1 MNDFPTDEFEKTEH
15 AKILGKLVN
24 WWSNVPETETDTETT
39 PSQSS
44 TYSTKTLW
52 QNVGTQAD
60 TLAQDLSSGL
70 KTLLDGGDGSWEG
83 DAAEE
88 FRKTVEQ
95 IVRFTREIAHTAD
108 SKYPKPTGGA
118 EESDSNFQSG
128 TSTKSFVQ
136 VLTDIDD
143 QLTAT
148 LKEEA
153 LPAPPFYETPYWM
166 KWWADFNPLVWKI
179 KYEIRKGTGDGEII
193 TPPGGKAEY
202 DSDEMSGGDNGGGG
216 IYATSQTQTERSE
229 DGMCHGFLP
238 KDDAENR
245 KLMTHF
251 KFNQEQETTCRTS
264 AKNLLEKYGDA
275 NQNMPT
281 PPSGLKL
288 TFKTGDQGAFGG
300 GGGGGGGGA
309 GMPDMPKGG
318 TGKPDLPDP
327 TGTGKPDLPDS
338 DLPDRDGDGIP
349 DAQDK
354 YPDDPTRGGP
364 SDPKL
369 PENPTDPNDLP
380 KVPGDR
386 DGDGIPDTQDKY
398 PNDPDN
404 GGNSF
409 PDLPTRDSDGDGIPD
424 TSDPFPND
432 PTRGGGGS
440 GGLPGDIDTGTST
453 ARAGGGGGIGSLPGG
468 MGGGLPAGGGIP
480 GGGGLAGGA
489 VPLGLPPGSINA
501 GGVGTGGVNGIGG
514 AAVGP
519 GAMRGGMGGMMPPM
533 GGGGMPAQDGD
544 EQGRTTW
551 LDEDEDVWGGN
562 DDDAPPPV
570 LGGGF

>member
-83 DAAEE
+83 DASEE

-128 TSTKSFVQ
+128 TSTKSFAQ
-136 VLTDIDD
+136 VFTDVDD

-153 LPAPPFYETPYWM
+153 LPAPPFYETPYWP
-166 KWWADFNPLVWKI
+166 KWWWDFDNI
-179 KYEIRKGTGDGEII
+179 SYEIRKGTGDGSVI
-193 TPPGGKAEY
+193 TPPGRSAEMDY
-202 DSDEMSGGDNGGGG
+202 DEFAGGDSGTGGVYGEAQVQVEKDWDG
-216 IYATSQTQTERSE
+216 IFF
-229 DGMCHGFLP
+229 GFLP
-238 KDDAENR
+238 KNDAENN
-245 KLMTHF
+245 KLMTF
-251 KFNQEQETTCRTS
+251 LKFNKDEEATCRES
-264 AKNLLEKYGDA
+264 AKTLLEKYGDA

-281 PPSGLKL
+281 PPTGLKL
-288 TFKTGDQGAFGG
+288 TFQSGDQGAF
-300 GGGGGGGGA
+300 GGGGGGA
-309 GMPDMPKGG
+309 GMPDMP
-318 TGKPDLPDP
+318 TGDGAKKPELPD
-327 TGTGKPDLPDS
+327 GG
-338 DLPDRDGDGIP
+338 LPDRDGDGIP
-349 DAQDK
+349 DSQDK
-354 YPDDPTRGGP
+354 YPDDPTRGGG
-364 SDPKL
+364 DPKL
-369 PENPTDPNDLP
+369 PENPNDPNDLP
-380 KVPGDR
+380 KVPNDR
-386 DGDGIPDTQDKY
+386 DGDGIPDSQDKY
-398 PNDPDN
+398 PEDPDN

-424 TSDPFPND
+424 TSDPFPDD

-453 ARAGGGGGIGSLPGG
+453 ARAGGGGGGIGSLPGG
-468 MGGGLPAGGGIP
+468 MGGGPPAGGGIP

-514 AAVGP
+514 AAAGP

-533 GGGGMPAQDGD
+533 GGGGGMAAQDGE